1 MNRKHTMSL
10 INSALTNLKHDE
22 AKKFYTQILPNR
34 LENTRKSFKG
44 TTEELNG
51 LLEEME
57 EDLVFEFWENLD
69 KKIEQE
75 KEELENE
82 YRPQMKNVNLQEEG
96 NQPLATEIICDQK
109 REIEKLKAE
118 LRREKARHEKT
129 EQIEY
134 RKDFTEIFDKIKD
147 EQLLRCLYIIASDI
161 LEESLKKKETLTFK
175 FRRQIN
181 RLKYDEIE
189 YVESQARVC
198 HIFAT
203 NNRCFVTTCKLN
215 DLEEKLSDK
224 RFLRCHQSY
233 LVNMDHIQS
242 AGDNFIM
249 DSGDIV
255 QIRQNGA
262 KEIKEKYKKYIS

>member
-1 MNRKHTMSL
+1 MNRKHIMSL
-10 INSALTNLKHDE
+10 INSALMNLKHGE

-96 NQPLATEIICDQK
+96 NQTLATEIICDQK
-109 REIEKLKAE
+109 KEIEKLKAE

-134 RKDFTEIFDKIKD
+134 QKDFTEIFSRIKD

-161 LEESLKKKETLTFK
+161 LEESLKKKETLTVK

-181 RLKYDEIE
+181 RLKYGEIE
-189 YVESQARVC
+189 YIESRNKYIVIHC
-198 HIFAT
+198 TCGVIYT
-203 NNRCFVTTCKLN
+203 ERC
-215 DLEEKLSDK
+215 KLSDIEELLDS

-249 DSGDIV
+249 DSGDVV
-255 QIRQNGA
+255 QIRKNGA

>member
-10 INSALTNLKHDE
+10 INSALTNLKNDE

-96 NQPLATEIICDQK
+96 N
-109 REIEKLKAE
+109 
-118 LRREKARHEKT
+118 
-129 EQIEY
+129 
-134 RKDFTEIFDKIKD
+134 
-147 EQLLRCLYIIASDI
+147 
-161 LEESLKKKETLTFK
+161 
-175 FRRQIN
+175 
-181 RLKYDEIE
+181 
-189 YVESQARVC
+189 
-198 HIFAT
+198 
-203 NNRCFVTTCKLN
+203 
-215 DLEEKLSDK
+215 
-224 RFLRCHQSY
+224 
-233 LVNMDHIQS
+233 
-242 AGDNFIM
+242 
-249 DSGDIV
+249 
-255 QIRQNGA
+255 
-262 KEIKEKYKKYIS
+262 

>member
-22 AKKFYTQILPNR
+22 AKKFYTQILPNH

-75 KEELENE
+75 KEELKNE
-82 YRPQMKNVNLQEEG
+82 YRSQIKNVNLQEEG

-161 LEESLKKKETLTFK
+161 LEESLKKKETLTVK

-242 AGDNFIM
+242 AGDNFVM

-262 KEIKEKYKKYIS
+262 KEIKEKYEEYIS

>member
-10 INSALTNLKHDE
+10 INNALTNLKNDE

-57 EDLVFEFWENLD
+57 E
-69 KKIEQE
+69 
-75 KEELENE
+75 LENE

-96 NQPLATEIICDQK
+96 NQTLATEIICDQK
-109 REIEKLKAE
+109 KEIEKLKAE

-134 RKDFTEIFDKIKD
+134 QKDFTEIFDKIKD

-161 LEESLKKKETLTFK
+161 LEESLKKKEILTVK
-175 FRRQIN
+175 RKGKLYRIAYQ
-181 RLKYDEIE
+181 DIE
-189 YVESQARVC
+189 YIESQARVC
-198 HIFAT
+198 RIFAT
-203 NNRCFVTTCKLN
+203 DNRCFVTTCKLN

-262 KEIKEKYKKYIS
+262 KEIKEKYEEYIS

>member
-1 MNRKHTMSL
+1 
-10 INSALTNLKHDE
+10 
-22 AKKFYTQILPNR
+22 
-34 LENTRKSFKG
+34 
-44 TTEELNG
+44 
-51 LLEEME
+51 
-57 EDLVFEFWENLD
+57 
-69 KKIEQE
+69 
-75 KEELENE
+75 
-82 YRPQMKNVNLQEEG
+82 MKNVNLQEEG
-96 NQPLATEIICDQK
+96 NQTLATEIICDQK
-109 REIEKLKAE
+109 KEIEKLKAE

-215 DLEEKLSDK
+215 DLEERLSDK

-242 AGDNFIM
+242 AGDNFVM